1 MGVLSARSTDLPS
14 LQFLAVN
21 APLPNEPSFVLRNV
35 TAETISIQGATNENV
50 VFFAMDSVAVKALL
64 LGNEHEEGTLTNVLH
79 ASFVSVS
86 QLETF
91 VLGKKAFTAVRSLS
105 LPDDSLKTL
114 VLGDEVLQRSEQ
126 LVLSRSEEMK

>member
-1 MGVLSARSTDLPS
+1 M
-14 LQFLAVN
+14 N
-21 APLPNEPSFVLRNV
+21 ALLPNEPSFVLRNV